1 VILVRRVKEIGTHFR
16 AGSSIGGAKA
26 AFSPVVRSGPE
37 TPPVKERL
45 YVRGDEFFI
54 DLIRDINSA
63 VREILLETYIFELD
77 AVGRA
82 FIAALSHAHRRGVRV
97 RLLVDGVGLPLAGGR
112 LLAALEEAGFPFR
125 IFHPIPWFF
134 RHWRHMAGGRAAPSR
149 FLQLLTRLNNR
160 NHRKVCTIDRRIAW
174 IGSFNL
180 CALHLPVAHGGE
192 AWRDTAVRAE
202 NVDTRPLEQAF
213 RRAWNPWRW
222 RPLGY
227 RTPPRSPFRLN
238 DARRQRRARM
248 RDLLRRIGRS
258 KRRIWITNAYFVP
271 DERLLHEINRAA
283 KRGVD
288 VRIILPSTSDIFF
301 MPWTSAAFYG
311 SLLDHGVKIYE
322 YQPGVLHAKT
332 IIVDD
337 WMTVGSSNMNSRSL
351 RHDLEIDYVLS
362 QPGTKAA
369 LASEFL
375 KDLKRSDEISPSA
388 YPNRP
393 LWQRF
398 LGHLVLFAKYWI

>member
-1 VILVRRVKEIGTHFR
+1 MKKIRSNPHTV
-16 AGSSIGGAKA
+16 SSIAELKPGSA
-26 AFSPVVRSGPE
+26 AVYRPDAETESPVE
-37 TPPVKERL
+37 ERL

-54 DLIRDINSA
+54 DLVRDINAA
-63 VREILLETYIFELD
+63 VREVQLETYIFELD

-82 FIAALSHAHRRGVRV
+82 FIAAMSHAHQRGVRV
-97 RLLVDGVGLPLAGGR
+97 RFLVDGVGLPLAGGR
-112 LLAALEEAGFPFR
+112 LLAALEESGFPFR

-134 RHWRHMAGGRAAPSR
+134 RHWRHMAGGRAVPPQ

-174 IGSFNL
+174 IGSFNVS
-180 CALHLPVAHGGE
+180 ALHLPVAHGGE
-192 AWRDTAVRAE
+192 EWRDTAVRIE
-202 NVDTRPLEQAF
+202 NIDTRPLEQAF

-222 RPLGY
+222 HPLRH
-227 RTPPRSPFRLN
+227 RTSLRSPFRLN
-238 DARRQRRARM
+238 DTRRQRRART
-248 RDLLRRIGRS
+248 RELLRRIGRS

-288 VRIILPSTSDIFF
+288 VRIILPSISDIFF
-301 MPWTSAAFYG
+301 MPWTSATFYG

-332 IIVDD
+332 IIIDE

-351 RHDLEIDYVLS
+351 RHDLEVDYVLR
-362 QPGTKAA
+362 QAGTKAA
-369 LASEFL
+369 LASAFL
-375 KDLKRSDEISPSA
+375 RDLKHSKEISPEA

-398 LGHLVLFAKYWI
+398 LAHLVLFAKYWI

>member
-1 VILVRRVKEIGTHFR
+1 MGAHPRMSPAIAESRAAAPQARRTN
-16 AGSSIGGAKA
+16 A
-26 AFSPVVRSGPE
+26 E
-37 TPPVKERL
+37 TASVAKERL

-54 DLIRDINSA
+54 DLVRDINAA
-63 VREILLETYIFELD
+63 VREAQLETYIFELD
-77 AVGRA
+77 PVGRA
-82 FIAALSHAHRRGVRV
+82 FIAALSHAHQRGVKV

-134 RHWRHMAGGRAAPSR
+134 RHWRHMAGGRAVSPR
-149 FLQLLTRLNNR
+149 FLWLLTRINNR
-160 NHRKVCTIDRRIAW
+160 NHRKVCTIDRKIAW
-174 IGSFNL
+174 IGSFNI
-180 CALHLPVAHGGE
+180 CAIHLPTANGGE
-192 AWRDTAVRAE
+192 EWRDTAVRVE

-222 RPLGY
+222 RPLA
-227 RTPPRSPFRLN
+227 RRLPTRSPFRLN
-238 DARRQRRARM
+238 DTRRQRRARM
-248 RDLLRRIGRS
+248 RELLRRIGRS

-288 VRIILPSTSDIFF
+288 VRIILPSISDVFF
-301 MPWTSAAFYG
+301 MPWTSATFYG

-332 IIVDD
+332 IIIDD

-351 RHDLEIDYVLS
+351 RHDLEVDYVLS
-362 QPGTKAA
+362 GADTKAA
-369 LASEFL
+369 LVQAFL
-375 KDLKRSDEISPSA
+375 KDLKHSKEISPSV
-388 YPNRP
+388 YPHRP

-398 LGHLVLFAKYWI
+398 LAHLILFAKYWI

>member
-1 VILVRRVKEIGTHFR
+1 MKEIR
-16 AGSSIGGAKA
+16 INSNAGSLIAELKA
-26 AFSPVVRSGPE
+26 ASSRVYRSDAGTTLPL
-37 TPPVKERL
+37 KERL

-54 DLIRDINSA
+54 DLVRDINSA
-63 VREILLETYIFELD
+63 VREVLLETYIFELD

-82 FIAALSHAHRRGVRV
+82 FIAALSHAHQRGVRV

-112 LLAALEEAGFPFR
+112 LLATLEEAGFPFR

-134 RHWRHMAGGRAAPSR
+134 RHWRHMAGGRAVPPR

-160 NHRKVCTIDRRIAW
+160 NHRKVCMIDRRIAW
-174 IGSFNL
+174 IGSFNIS
-180 CALHLPVAHGGE
+180 ALHLPAAHGGE
-192 AWRDTAVRAE
+192 EWRDTAIRVE
-202 NVDTRPLEQAF
+202 DIDTRPLKHAF

-222 RPLGY
+222 RPLGH

-238 DARRQRRARM
+238 DTRRQRRARM

-271 DERLLHEINRAA
+271 DEHLLHEINHAA

-288 VRIILPSTSDIFF
+288 VRIILPSISDIFF
-301 MPWTSAAFYG
+301 MPWTSAMFYG
-311 SLLDHGVKIYE
+311 SLLDHGVRIYE

-332 IIVDD
+332 IIIDE
-337 WMTVGSSNMNSRSL
+337 WMTVGSSNMNSRSV
-351 RHDLEIDYVLS
+351 RHDLEVDYVLS
-362 QPGTKAA
+362 QTDTKAA

-375 KDLKRSDEISPSA
+375 TDLKHSNEISPSA

-398 LGHLVLFAKYWI
+398 LAHLILFAKYWI

>member
-1 VILVRRVKEIGTHFR
+1 MKEIKIDHRTYSPI
-16 AGSSIGGAKA
+16 AALKA
-26 AFSPVVRSGPE
+26 ASAPVYRPE
-37 TPPVKERL
+37 ADTPPIEERL
-45 YVRGDEFFI
+45 YVRGDAFFI

-63 VREILLETYIFELD
+63 AREVLLETYIFELD

-97 RLLVDGVGLPLAGGR
+97 RLLVDGVGLPLAGGE
-112 LLAALEEAGFPFR
+112 LLITLEEAGFPFR

-134 RHWRHMAGGRAAPSR
+134 RQWRHMAGGRAAPPR
-149 FLQLLTRLNNR
+149 FLQLLARLNNR
-160 NHRKVCTIDRRIAW
+160 NHRKTCLIDRRIAW
-174 IGSFNL
+174 IGSFNIS
-180 CALHLPVAHGGE
+180 ALHLPVANGGE
-192 AWRDTAVRAE
+192 EWRDTAVRAE
-202 NVDTRPLEQAF
+202 NVDTQPPGRAF

-222 RPLGY
+222 RPVARRGA
-227 RTPPRSPFRLN
+227 RSPFRLN
-238 DARRQRRARM
+238 DTRRQRRALL

-271 DERLLHEINRAA
+271 DERLLHALVRAA

-288 VRIILPSTSDIFF
+288 VRIILPSVSDVFF
-301 MPWTSAAFYG
+301 MPWTSATFYG
-311 SLLDHGVKIYE
+311 SLLDRGVRIYE

-332 IIVDD
+332 IIIDD

-362 QPGTKAA
+362 RTDAKSA
-369 LASEFL
+369 LASEFSR
-375 KDLKRSDEISPSA
+375 DLNHSREILRAA

-398 LGHLVLFAKYWI
+398 LAHVILFAKYWI